1 MSAPAIAEPWLRG
14 PVEGVPGLL
23 QPAAHALILAVE
35 EIEAALAGL
44 SPSALA
50 LEPHGAASVSFHV
63 RHAAG
68 SLDRL
73 YTYAR
78 GETLSD
84 AQREALVAERHL
96 STLADA
102 EAHVAMF
109 RAQVDRAVAQLRA
122 TAESSLADHREVGR
136 KRLPST
142 VLGLLFH
149 GAEHTA
155 RHTGQVVTTARIA
168 AAMEARQTD

>member
-1 MSAPAIAEPWLRG
+1 MTIHAIAEPWLRG
-14 PVEGVPGLL
+14 PVDGVPSLL

-35 EIEAALAGL
+35 EIESAIVGL
-44 SPSALA
+44 SPSALT

-78 GETLSD
+78 GEMLSETQLK
-84 AQREALVAERHL
+84 AMAAERHP
-96 STLADA
+96 STVAGADA
-102 EAHVAMF
+102 HLAMF
-109 RAQVDRAVAQLRA
+109 RAQVDRALEQLRA
-122 TAESSLADHREVGR
+122 TSEASLREPREVGR

-155 RHTGQVVTTARIA
+155 RHTGQVVTTARIV
-168 AAMEARQTD
+168 AAMEAPKTD

>member
-1 MSAPAIAEPWLRG
+1 MSAPVIAEPWLRG
-14 PVEGVPGLL
+14 PVEGVPPLL

-35 EIEAALAGL
+35 EIESAIGGL
-44 SPSALA
+44 SPTALT
-50 LEPHGAASVSFHV
+50 LEPHGAASVSFHI

-78 GETLSD
+78 GEMLSEP
-84 AQREALVAERHL
+84 QREALVAERQP
-96 STLADA
+96 SALADA
-102 EAHVAMF
+102 DAHLSML
-109 RAQVDRAVAQLRA
+109 RAQVDRALAQLRA
-122 TAESSLADHREVGR
+122 TSESSLGDRREVGR